1 MQDFISKGTLHGFL
15 LKLKKGWGGA
25 YCHLGTDEHTCT
37 WIEKCV
43 NVFYI
48 EDLIFFSF
56 LMKVAWLTN

>member
-1 MQDFISKGTLHGFL
+1 MVFKIEKR
-15 LKLKKGWGGA
+15 GGA

-48 EDLIFFSF
+48 EDLNFFF
-56 LMKVAWLTN
+56 FFNEGCVVNKLTTRSS

>member
-1 MQDFISKGTLHGFL
+1 MVFKIE
-15 LKLKKGWGGA
+15 KKGGGGA

-48 EDLIFFSF
+48 EDLIFFF
-56 LMKVAWLTN
+56 FFNEGCVVNKLTTRSS

>member
-1 MQDFISKGTLHGFL
+1 MVFKIE
-15 LKLKKGWGGA
+15 KKGGG
-25 YCHLGTDEHTCT
+25 CLGTDEHTCT

-56 LMKVAWLTN
+56 LMKVAC

>member
-1 MQDFISKGTLHGFL
+1 MVFKIEKR
-15 LKLKKGWGGA
+15 GGA

-48 EDLIFFSF
+48 EDLNYFF
-56 LMKVAWLTN
+56 LV

>member
-1 MQDFISKGTLHGFL
+1 MVFKIE
-15 LKLKKGWGGA
+15 KKGGGA

>member
-1 MQDFISKGTLHGFL
+1 MQDFISKGTLHGFF